1 MFHFFVK
8 MLQRNKFASDETYK
22 SLGFHEKEPQTT
34 VIRKHKLF
42 FVILPMKTNNQI
54 LSHR

>member
-22 SLGFHEKEPQTT
+22 SLGFHEKEQTQT
-34 VIRKHKLF
+34 I